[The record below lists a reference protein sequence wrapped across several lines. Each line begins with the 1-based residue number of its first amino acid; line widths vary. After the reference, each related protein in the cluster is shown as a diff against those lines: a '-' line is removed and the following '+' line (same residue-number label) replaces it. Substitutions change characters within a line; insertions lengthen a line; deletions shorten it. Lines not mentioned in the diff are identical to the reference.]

1 MDARIKSGH
10 DRNGGVGSRLPFGPT
25 MPDFL
30 TTKEVAALLRIKE
43 RKVYELVAENA
54 IPVSRVTG
62 KLIFPRELVEA
73 WVRRRVD
80 FAGGVESLAQRPAV
94 IAGSHDPLL
103 DWALR
108 ESGSEL
114 ATFFDGSL
122 DGLARLAAGKA
133 VGAGLHVYEP
143 DPEGGGGDW
152 NLEALRQAAPGQ
164 PLVLIAW
171 AWRTQGLVLP
181 PGNPKGIAGLTD
193 LAGLT
198 LVPRQQGAGSTLL
211 LGHLLDHAG
220 MELSA
225 LTLLQPP
232 ARNEAD
238 VALAVAE
245 GKADAGFAVETV
257 ARQHRLDFLPLF
269 RERYDL
275 LLWRRDVFEPPLQRL
290 LGFCRS
296 EAFAKRTAELGGY
309 DLSDH
314 GEVRYN
320 GP

>member
-1 MDARIKSGH
+1 MA
-10 DRNGGVGSRLPFGPT
+10 
-25 MPDFL
+25 DFL

-62 KLIFPRELVEA
+62 KLIFPRVLVVA
-73 WVRRRVD
+73 WGRGRVD

-122 DGLARLAAGKA
+122 DGLARVAAGKA
-133 VGAGLHVYEP
+133 IGAGLHVYEP
-143 DPEGGGGDW
+143 EVEGEGGDW
-152 NLEALRQAAPGQ
+152 NLGELRKSAPGL
-164 PLVLIAW
+164 PLVLLAW
-171 AWRTQGLVLP
+171 AWRSQGLVLP
-181 PGNPKGIAGLTD
+181 SGNPKGIGGLAD

-198 LVPRQQGAGSTLL
+198 LVPRQKGAGSTLL
-211 LGHLLDHAG
+211 LGHLLARAG
-220 MELSA
+220 MNLSA

-275 LLWRRDVFEPPLQRL
+275 LLWRRDAFEPPLQKL
-290 LGFCRS
+290 LAFCRS
-296 EAFAKRTAELGGY
+296 EAFAKRAAELGGY
-309 DLSDH
+309 DLTDH
-314 GEVRYN
+314 GQVRYN